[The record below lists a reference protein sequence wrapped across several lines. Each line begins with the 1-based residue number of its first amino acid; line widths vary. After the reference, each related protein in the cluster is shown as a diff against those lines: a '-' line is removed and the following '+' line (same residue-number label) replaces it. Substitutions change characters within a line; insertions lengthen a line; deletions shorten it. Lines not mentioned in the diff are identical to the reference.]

1 MIREMIAHYRILKKL
16 GEGGMGEVFQAQ
28 DTRLGRSVALKILPA
43 EMAADP
49 KRLRRFAHEAKAAST
64 LSHPNV
70 AHIYEIGE
78 SDGVNFI
85 AMECVEGQTL
95 EAKIGERPLPQQEVI
110 GIGIQIA
117 DTLEEAHAKGIV
129 HRDLKPSNIMVTK
142 RGQVKVLDFGL
153 ARITPAEEDGAFS
166 ELSTQARTETGAVV
180 GTVHYMSP
188 EQAMARKIDSRTDLF
203 SLGVVLYEMATAR
216 RPFQGPNASVT
227 IDQILH
233 AQPESVMRFNY
244 SCSADLE
251 RIIQKCLRKNPEE
264 RYQSAQ
270 DLLTDLRVL
279 DRESPQKMVSTN
291 QMDYVLRRRVA
302 RLLFV
307 VLQGVYLAMYT
318 AALRWH
324 DGMERGLAHIL
335 GAGPADILTIA
346 FIITALIGIA
356 VRLYFTSMVA
366 LDHVQAG
373 VQYRKVFWFLYAL
386 DIFWSIAPISLS
398 LKIGEVLSLACIPP
412 LVFSP
417 FSQRTLIR
425 SAYNTRT
432 GGRTVTS

>member
-16 GEGGMGEVFQAQ
+16 GQGGMAEVFQAQ
-28 DTRLGRSVALKILPA
+28 DTHLGRSVALKILPD

-49 KRLRRFAHEAKAAST
+49 KRLRRFAHEARAASA

-85 AMECVEGQTL
+85 AMECVVGQTL
-95 EAKIGERPLPQQEVI
+95 EEKIGERPLPQQEI
-110 GIGIQIA
+110 ISIGIQIA
-117 DTLEEAHAKGIV
+117 DTLAEAHTKGIV

-142 RGQVKVLDFGL
+142 RGQIKVLDFGL

-166 ELSTQARTETGAVV
+166 DLSTHARTESGAVV
-180 GTVHYMSP
+180 GTIHYMSP
-188 EQAMARKIDSRTDLF
+188 EQAMGRKVDSRTDLF
-203 SLGVVLYEMATAR
+203 SMGVVLYEMVTAR
-216 RPFQGPNASVT
+216 RPFHGPNASVT

-233 AQPESVMRFNY
+233 GQPESVMRFNY

-264 RYQSAQ
+264 RYQTAQ

-279 DRESPQKMVSTN
+279 DRESPKQVVSTS
-291 QMDYVLRRRVA
+291 QMDYVLRRGIA

-307 VLQGVYLAMYT
+307 VLQGVYLAMYF
-318 AALRWH
+318 AALRWP
-324 DGMERGLAHIL
+324 DGMERGLTHIL
-335 GAGPADILTIA
+335 GTRPADILTIV
-346 FIITALIGIA
+346 FLITAMIGIA
-356 VRLYFTSMVA
+356 VRLYFTSMVI

-373 VQYRKVFWFLYAL
+373 VQYRKAFWLLYAL

-432 GGRTVTS
+432 GGRTTAS